1 MPAKAVLVGMG
12 VGSPV
17 VGVGVPANGVLVG
30 TGVAGVAVGAGA
42 VGVGVTGAGV
52 GVAVIGV
59 DPNCGVGVAA
69 GGVPVTAD
77 VGVGVVGIGVD
88 SGGVAAGVAPKG
100 VNVEVGVG
108 ENCPFPFGSV
118 GDFESQPGR
127 NEHRSPIASTT
138 DTTVPR
144 LRFTTGVS
152 LRALCPYR
160 SRSFRQD
167 GAPHPGLLRVTRGF
181 LRTARRGRTGRASSA
196 AARCGSPSPRGPRP

>member
-59 DPNCGVGVAA
+59 DPSPGVGVAA
-69 GGVPVTAD
+69 GGVPVMAD

-88 SGGVAAGVAPKG
+88 SGGVAAGVKARG

-108 ENCPFPFGSV
+108 EKRPFPSGSV
-118 GDFESQPGR
+118 GVEVQPGSH
-127 NEHRSPIASTT
+127 EQRSPVPSAPNTT
-138 DTTVPR
+138 TPR
-144 LRFTTGVS
+144 LRFTTRVS
-152 LRALCPYR
+152 RRHYAPIGHAASGRMAL
-160 SRSFRQD
+160 
-167 GAPHPGLLRVTRGF
+167 LIL
-181 LRTARRGRTGRASSA
+181 A
-196 AARCGSPSPRGPRP
+196 A